1 MPPLLRSV
9 IEATEARA
17 GRAAGVAFAM
27 LCLFANE
34 LRATLAR
41 VIAYG
46 AAVAAFALVAVEVA
60 TIARGTATVRAASLD
75 WIEVGKTFPAFAMR
89 MPELDGAPH
98 YSIWRH
104 QNGGGRKDILAFG
117 EPNTGGATAMVEIYR
132 PSAEISPQDEA
143 EDITASISQLRLSS
157 RPAAPNTIDTKFGTV
172 LVEQFTDQA
181 PGGERRCLRF
191 SRNYEEPRVEI
202 SGWYCN
208 PGLELVD
215 RGMIACAL
223 DRLTLV
229 AGGAEPKLTALF
241 ARAELR
247 RSFCGQQSVF
257 VAATPKRTDWIEAVR
272 DPKLRGRASY

>member
-1 MPPLLRSV
+1 
-9 IEATEARA
+9 
-17 GRAAGVAFAM
+17 M

-60 TIARGTATVRAASLD
+60 TIARGTATVQAASLD

-89 MPELDGAPH
+89 MPEFDAAPH

-104 QNGGGRKDILAFG
+104 ANGGGRKDILAFG
-117 EPNTGGATAMVEIYR
+117 EPDTGGATAMVEIYR
-132 PSAEISPQDEA
+132 PSAEINLQDEA

-157 RPAAPNTIDTKFGTV
+157 RPVAPNTIDTKFGSV
-172 LVEQFTDQA
+172 LVESFADQA

-191 SRNYEEPRVEI
+191 TRSFEQPRVEI

-229 AGGAEPKLTALF
+229 AGGGERKLAALF
-241 ARAELR
+241 ARAELK

-257 VAATPKRTDWIEAVR
+257 VAATPKRTDWIEAAR
-272 DPKLRGRASY
+272 DPKLRGRQ

>member
-1 MPPLLRSV
+1 M
-9 IEATEARA
+9 IEATEAA
-17 GRAAGVAFAM
+17 AWRAAGVAFAM

-41 VIAYG
+41 LIAYG
-46 AAVAAFALVAVEVA
+46 A
-60 TIARGTATVRAASLD
+60 TIAALALIAIEITTPLRGTATVQPASLD

-89 MPELDGAPH
+89 MPEFDGAPY

-104 QNGGGRKDILAFG
+104 ANGGGRKDILAFG

-157 RPAAPNTIDTKFGTV
+157 RPAAPNTIDTKFGSV
-172 LVEQFTDQA
+172 LVESFADQA

-191 SRNYEEPRVEI
+191 TRSFEEPRVEI

-229 AGGAEPKLTALF
+229 AGGGERKLAALF
-241 ARAELR
+241 ARAELK

-257 VAATPKRTDWIEAVR
+257 VAATPKRTDWIEAAR
-272 DPKLRGRASY
+272 DPKLRGRTSY